1 MTGEPYSAHAARQF
15 AERYK
20 DVKSEKQF
28 DQSFWRDLF
37 TNVCGIDDL
46 LSVGVEFQYPVRSQE
61 TGTIKFIDALW
72 PSVVL
77 VEHKSAGENLDK
89 AYKQATEYWI
99 SLPSTHRP
107 PHIIVSD
114 FARVRIVHVDSEE
127 SHEFA
132 LVDLPDNLDR
142 LEALIGTNGTKATR
156 VEVEADTKAAE
167 LMGQLFSTFE
177 AAGYTD
183 QDTSVFL
190 VRILFLMFGYD
201 TRMCPRTE
209 YGLFADLV
217 NQSSQDGTGL
227 GATIQELFQVLD
239 TPVANRP
246 ATLPDSLKKFPYVN
260 GSVFSKTLPI
270 FSFTTQMRQALLD
283 ACNYSWQNVNVS
295 VFGSLFQSVRDPKTR
310 REMGEHYTS
319 ETNILRTIN
328 DLFLNDVHKQLM
340 DSWDSP
346 NALKKL
352 RTSLTTYRFADFAC
366 GSGNFLTVA
375 YKRMRDVELRIIA
388 RQQELSGNAG
398 QLQIDGSL
406 GLSVHLS
413 QFTGVE
419 IDEWSA
425 SIAHMAMFLADHQAN
440 LALEEITGATPNR
453 FPLTESANII
463 TANALRIEW
472 DAVFEFGPNSFIM
485 GNPPFYGYSLQT
497 MDQRADTEHVWAG
510 VKGSGVLDFVTHWYL
525 LAAKQ
530 ISKHGGK
537 AALVSTNSITQGEQP
552 PRLWGELYRLGIGID
567 FAHRTFAWTNDAQG
581 QAAVHVVIVGFSAGS
596 EKKKKNLWEY
606 ADIKGQP
613 TLREVS
619 NINAYL
625 LDAPNIL
632 ISSRGKPLD
641 STTQEMVK
649 GNIPADGGFLADISP
664 DDAESIRIS
673 DPTAAK
679 YLRKIVGAR
688 ELIQG
693 GERWCLWLQGADPAD
708 VRKSP
713 VLSNRVGEVRKMRLA
728 STKAA
733 TRVDAGRAHEF
744 QEIRQ
749 PSGSYLAVPVHSSE
763 NRDYVPMALLGPEMI
778 ATNALGMIPNATLTT
793 FGMMSS
799 KPFTL
804 WTKAVS
810 GRIKNDI
817 RITNTTYNNFP
828 FPTLSEEQN
837 AKIETAARAV
847 VDARATFPSN
857 SLADLY
863 DIGSMPTTLR
873 SAHNELDKSVLAAF
887 GLRSDATESRIL
899 EVLFDKYSQVQ
910 EGLLYTAPK
919 RRVRAAAGA
928 ASESSN

>member
-1 MTGEPYSAHAARQF
+1 MTGERYSTHAARQF
-15 AERYK
+15 ADKYK
-20 DVKSEKQF
+20 NIKSEKQF

-46 LSVGVEFQYPVRSQE
+46 LSVGIEFQFPVRSQE

-99 SLPSTHRP
+99 SLPVTHRP

-114 FARVRIVHVDSEE
+114 FARIRIVQVETNE
-127 SHEFA
+127 THEFA
-132 LVDLPDNLDR
+132 LTDLPENLDR
-142 LEALIGTNGTKATR
+142 LEALIGSNGSKATR
-156 VEVEADTKAAE
+156 IEVEADTKAAE

-190 VRILFLMFGYD
+190 VRILFLMFGDD
-201 TRMCPRTE
+201 TRMWPRTDH
-209 YGLFADLV
+209 GLFGDLV
-217 NQSSQDGTGL
+217 SKSSPDGTGL

-239 TPVANRP
+239 TPVSDRP
-246 ATLPDSLKKFPYVN
+246 STLPDGLRKFPYVN
-260 GSVFSKTLPI
+260 GSVFSKVLPI
-270 FSFTTQMRQALLD
+270 FSFTSQMRQALID

-319 ETNILRTIN
+319 ETNILRTIS
-328 DLFLNDVHKQLM
+328 DLFLNDLHKQLLEA
-340 DSWDSP
+340 WESP
-346 NALKKL
+346 LALKRF
-352 RTSLTTYRFADFAC
+352 RTSLSNYRFADFAC

-375 YKRMRDVELRIIA
+375 YKRMRDIELRAIA
-388 RQQELSGNAG
+388 RQQELEGNVG
-398 QLQIDGSL
+398 QLQIDGSM

-425 SIAHMAMFLADHQAN
+425 SIAQMAMFLADHQAN

-453 FPLTESANII
+453 FPLTESANIV
-463 TANALRIEW
+463 TANALQLDWES
-472 DAVFEFGPNSFIM
+472 VFEFGPNSYIM
-485 GNPPFYGYSLQT
+485 GNPPFFGYSLQT
-497 MDQRADTEHVWAG
+497 AEQRSDTEKVWAG
-510 VKGSGVLDFVTHWYL
+510 VKGSGVLDFVANWYL

-530 ISKHGGK
+530 LAKHGGR

-552 PRLWGELYRLGIGID
+552 PILWGELYRLGMGID

-581 QAAVHVVIVGFSAGS
+581 QAAVHVVIVGFSANAG
-596 EKKKKNLWEY
+596 KKKKLLWEY
-606 ADIKGQP
+606 PDIKGQP
-613 TLREVS
+613 NLREVS

-625 LDAPNIL
+625 LDAANIL
-632 ISSRGKPLD
+632 ISSRGKPLNPN
-641 STTQEMVK
+641 TQEMSK
-649 GNIPADGGFLADISP
+649 GNIPADGGFLADISTEEA
-664 DDAESIRIS
+664 DEIRRA
-673 DPTAAK
+673 DPVAAK
-679 YLRKIVGAR
+679 YLRRIVGAK
-688 ELIQG
+688 ELIHG
-693 GERWCLWLQGADPAD
+693 AERWCLWLVGADPGD
-708 VRKSP
+708 IRQSN
-713 VLSNRVGEVRKMRLA
+713 VLSQRVGEVRKMRLA

-733 TRVDAGRAHEF
+733 TRIDAGRAHEF

-749 PSGSYLAVPVHSSE
+749 PSSQYLAVPVHSSE
-763 NRDYVPMALLGPEMI
+763 TRDFVPMALLEPDTI
-778 ATNALGMIPNATLTT
+778 ATNALGMIPSATLAT

-828 FPTLSEEQN
+828 FPVLTEDQIL
-837 AKIETAARAV
+837 KIEESAQAV
-847 VDARATFPSN
+847 IDARNQFPN
-857 SLADLY
+857 NNLADLY
-863 DIGSMPTTLR
+863 DVGSMPTSLR
-873 SAHNELDKSVLAAF
+873 AAHNELDKAVLSCF
-887 GLRSDATESRIL
+887 GLKADASESRIL
-899 EVLFDKYSQVQ
+899 EVLFDKYSQAVD
-910 EGLLYTAPK
+910 GLLYSQPK
-919 RRVRAAAGA
+919 RRGA
-928 ASESSN
+928 KK